1 MVKKISIT
9 EELTVD
15 EEDRLKI
22 ASLAVKDV
30 VSKFL
35 KENFDNET
43 SKSILAV
50 VCINLIKDW
59 SKGSRINVV
68 TEFVR
73 FINLLNI
80 LVDHEIK
87 RLNL

>member
-9 EELTVD
+9 EGLTVD
-15 EEDRLKI
+15 EEERLKI

-43 SKSILAV
+43 SKAILAT

-87 RLNL
+87 KLNL